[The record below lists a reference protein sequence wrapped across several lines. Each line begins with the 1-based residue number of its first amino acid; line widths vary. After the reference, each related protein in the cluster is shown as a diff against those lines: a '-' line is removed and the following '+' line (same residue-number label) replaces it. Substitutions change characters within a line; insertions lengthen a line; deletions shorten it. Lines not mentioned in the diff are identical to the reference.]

1 MKAFKRFLVFISCIV
16 YFVNKTMAGCA
27 MFEIPLQKT
36 IQHSN
41 YIFTAHLLKR
51 ECFDRD
57 AKIVTKN
64 YFLVEQKLFGTI
76 VSDTLFLISDGGEL
90 NNKATIV
97 YPNIEFNSSHKYLIF
112 AKEIQSNEFKLASG
126 LQGCMT
132 FLENDSVANF
142 FGIYSFENQ
151 LIKEINFFKNS
162 KIKIVPTNKRTSLP
176 LAAQIISFSPTE
188 ITAGTNSVLTIN
200 GNNFGNSKSNS
211 RVLFK
216 NANDGGVTFIEP
228 LITDYIS
235 WSNTKI
241 VVKVPSNAGSGIF
254 KVETN
259 STTFNSTPLSVLWS
273 RTNYIKDTKTF
284 LPVLID
290 NSETGGYFFSIEG
303 KLKSDTSFYN
313 RTKEALLNWRCS
325 TGINF
330 TLNSSTSLENEST
343 ISFAKDGELNEGVL
357 GICYSNFTS
366 CNGNDWYLRN
376 MEIKIL
382 DTSIWNSAIN
392 LPANT
397 QFDYYSVITHELG
410 HGTQLSHVISSSDIM
425 NFSIAKGQVR
435 RILSQENING
445 TTTIIDKSI
454 DAINCSQKVHRTISA
469 ENCEN
474 VFFTYFSIDK
484 SRLFPNPAKDKL
496 IMEIFLDN
504 NYELEWNIFDASGKL
519 IERFFPVQKQA
530 GLIDFTIDLDSK
542 KYLPGI
548 YFLQL
553 KAGNNLIKK
562 KFIVTN

>member
-1 MKAFKRFLVFISCIV
+1 MKVVKIFLFFISCVV
-16 YFVNKTMAGCA
+16 YFVNKTFAGCA

-51 ECFDRD
+51 ECFERND
-57 AKIVTKN
+57 KIFTKN

-76 VSDTLFLISDGGEL
+76 VSDTLFLISDGGEI
-90 NNKATIV
+90 NNKATFV
-97 YPNIEFNSSHKYLIF
+97 YPNLEFNSSNKYLIF
-112 AKEIQSNEFKLASG
+112 AKDIQTKEFKLASG

-132 FLENDSVANF
+132 FIENDSVAYF

-151 LIKEINFFKNS
+151 LIQQINILKNT
-162 KIKIVPTNKRTSLP
+162 KIKIESSNKFTSLP
-176 LAAQIISFSPTE
+176 LASQIVSFSPTE
-188 ITAGTNSVLTIN
+188 ITAGTNSILTIN

-241 VVKVPSNAGSGIF
+241 MVKVPSNAGSGIF

-259 STTFNSTPLSVLWS
+259 SATFNSAPLVIRWS
-273 RTNYIKDTKTF
+273 RTNYIKDNKTF

-290 NSETGGYFFSIEG
+290 NSATGGYFFSIEG
-303 KLKSDTSFYN
+303 KLKTDTSFYN
-313 RTKEALLNWRCS
+313 RTTEALLNWRCN

-343 ISFAKDGELNEGVL
+343 ISFAQNGELNEGVL
-357 GICYSNFTS
+357 GICYSNFSS
-366 CNGNDWYLRN
+366 CNGNDWYLKN

-382 DTSIWNSAIN
+382 DTSIWNTSLN
-392 LPANT
+392 LPGNN
-397 QFDYYSVITHELG
+397 QFDYCSVITHELG
-410 HGTQLSHVISSSDIM
+410 HGTQLSHVISISDVM
-425 NFSIAKGQVR
+425 NFSISKGQTK

-445 TTTIIDKSI
+445 TTAIINKSI
-454 DAINCSQKVHRTISA
+454 EGINCTQKVHRTISA
-469 ENCEN
+469 ESCDN

-484 SRLFPNPAKDKL
+484 SRIFPNPAKDKL

-504 NYELEWNIFDASGKL
+504 NYDIEWNIFDASGKL
-519 IERFFPVQKQA
+519 IERFFPEQKQA
-530 GLIDFTIDLDSK
+530 GLINFTLDLDSK

>member
-1 MKAFKRFLVFISCIV
+1 MKAFKRFLVFSSCIV

-97 YPNIEFNSSHKYLIF
+97 YPNIEFNSSHKYLVF
-112 AKEIQSNEFKLASG
+112 AKEIQSSEFKLASG

-259 STTFNSTPLSVLWS
+259 ST
-273 RTNYIKDTKTF
+273 
-284 LPVLID
+284 
-290 NSETGGYFFSIEG
+290 EG

-425 NFSIAKGQVR
+425 NFSIAKGQAR

-504 NYELEWNIFDASGKL
+504 NYELEWNIFDSSGKL

-530 GLIDFTIDLDSK
+530 GLVDFTIDLDSK